1 METQV
6 EQQLEKI
13 LPEDVARTFESAYH
27 VIFQGDYDKVD
38 DLLKSGGTLLKK
50 AAQRFTTTQL
60 ILGIAGLAAVAVVVA
75 KKAIDAADDDS
86 QTSAAPVDNKK

>member
-1 METQV
+1 METQID
-6 EQQLEKI
+6 QLDKI

-27 VIFQGDYDKVD
+27 VIFQNDYDKVD
-38 DLLKSGGTLLKK
+38 DLLRNGGTLVKK

-75 KKAIDAADDDS
+75 KKAIEAADAEPE
-86 QTSAAPVDNKK
+86 TSAEPAPDHK

>member
-1 METQV
+1 MESQI

-13 LPEDVARTFESAYH
+13 LPEDIARTFESAYH
-27 VIFQGDYDKVD
+27 VVFQGDYDKVD
-38 DLLKSGGTLLKK
+38 DLLRNGGTLLKK

-75 KKAIDAADDDS
+75 KKAIEAADDDTAS
-86 QTSAAPVDNKK
+86 SATPVADHK

>member
-38 DLLKSGGTLLKK
+38 DLLKNGGTLLKK

-75 KKAIDAADDDS
+75 KKAIEAADADAG
-86 QTSAAPVDNKK
+86 TSATPAPDAK

>member
-13 LPEDVARTFESAYH
+13 LPEDIARTFESAYH
-27 VIFQGDYDKVD
+27 VVFQGDYDKVD
-38 DLLKSGGTLLKK
+38 DLLKNGGTLLKK

-60 ILGIAGLAAVAVVVA
+60 ILGIAGLAAVAIVVA
-75 KKAIDAADDDS
+75 KKAIEAADDDS
-86 QTSAAPVDNKK
+86 GASATQLTDRK